1 MQSRHKRAVPFSS
14 LTAEDDNGEEIHFEA
29 EDKNTGIS
37 ETAIEIYSLKAELEL
52 FGISFFELPKAAP
65 KSKKNTQCLLTDR
78 AVYCKRKRAA
88 LFCIRQKIF
97 AGKTDTF
104 TFEGEQKDTGAS

>member
-1 MQSRHKRAVPFSS
+1 METAEKVMWAQADRDAREIFIKENLPFSS

-52 FGISFFELPKAAP
+52 FGISFF
-65 KSKKNTQCLLTDR
+65 
-78 AVYCKRKRAA
+78 
-88 LFCIRQKIF
+88 
-97 AGKTDTF
+97 
-104 TFEGEQKDTGAS
+104 